1 MERATKE
8 LQSNLDEYRR
18 KLAYYEM
25 YVHEAEATVLALDGI
40 SHERQLTPEERK
52 QLFEA
57 SIVRDLDDA
66 PSSLVDRAR
75 ERLQER
81 IQADA
86 NPS

>member
-1 MERATKE
+1 MAEKIWSAEE
-8 LQSNLDEYRR
+8 LE
-18 KLAYYEM
+18 
-25 YVHEAEATVLALDGI
+25 
-40 SHERQLTPEERK
+40 QLTPEERK
-52 QLFEA
+52 RLFEA

-66 PSSLVDRAR
+66 PSSLVDKAR